1 MEKKFYSVI
10 IRFKVGTSIK
20 VIRYYSNADKE
31 MAFNQMQK
39 IKQNPRCISACMIEE
54 RRKI

>member
-1 MEKKFYSVI
+1 MKKKFYSVI
-10 IRFKVGTSIK
+10 IRFKVGASIK
-20 VIRYYSNADKE
+20 VVRYYSNTDKG
-31 MAFNQMQK
+31 MAFTQMQK